1 MSEIQLLEKFSPS
14 MLIDYIS
21 CPMSFY
27 YKNIA
32 KLKLPQQP
40 QIHLLFGTAVH
51 AAVENIYIGKDP
63 FGIFEETFDK
73 EKLLPEEYAKYEEFV
88 PLGKEMI
95 KNYQAEHPML
105 DKLYDLNNGQSE
117 LYIRK
122 KLVHPLTG
130 EEMEIPMSG
139 RIDRM
144 THTGRVVEYKTSARP
159 WQENDVVYRT
169 QTMLY
174 NLWYYTEYKTVP
186 EETVYIILIKQ
197 YKKTSKTKVV
207 QILTN
212 HATINELASM
222 FDEVKIMITKINNR
236 IFEKPAGFHPN
247 WCDCR
252 KFEALLFN
260 NIKVDSKK

>member
-1 MSEIQLLEKFSPS
+1 MQLLEKFSPS
-14 MLIDYIS
+14 MLIDYMS

-40 QIHLLFGTAVH
+40 QIHLLFGSAIH
-51 AAVENIYIGKDP
+51 AAVENIYINEDP
-63 FGIFEETFDK
+63 FKIFTETFDK

-88 PLGKEMI
+88 PLGHEMI

-117 LYIRK
+117 LYIKRK
-122 KLVHPLTG
+122 LINPLTQ
-130 EEMEIPMSG
+130 EVMEIPMSG

-144 THTGRVVEYKTSARP
+144 TNSGKVVEYKTSARP
-159 WQENDVVYRT
+159 WQQNDVVYRT

-174 NLWYYTEYKTVP
+174 NLWYHSEYQTVP
-186 EETVYIILIKQ
+186 EETIYIILIKQ
-197 YKKTSKTKVV
+197 FKRTGKSKVIQV
-207 QILTN
+207 LSN

-222 FDEVKIMITKINNR
+222 FDEVKMILTKINNR
-236 IFEKPAGFHPN
+236 IYEKPKGYHPH
-247 WCDCR
+247 WCDCY
-252 KFEALLFN
+252 KFEKLLNFN
-260 NIKVDSKK
+260 QQRSTIKK

>member
-1 MSEIQLLEKFSPS
+1 MQLLEKFSPS
-14 MLIDYIS
+14 MLIDYMN

-40 QIHLLFGTAVH
+40 QIHLLFGSAIH
-51 AAVENIYIGKDP
+51 AAVENIYINEDP
-63 FGIFEETFDK
+63 FKIFDETFDK

-88 PLGKEMI
+88 PLGQEMI

-117 LYIRK
+117 LYIRR
-122 KLVHPLTG
+122 KLINPLTQ

-144 THTGRVVEYKTSARP
+144 TNTGKIIEYKTSARP
-159 WQENDVVYRT
+159 WQQNDVVYRT

-174 NLWYYTEYKTVP
+174 NLWYHSEYQTVP
-186 EETVYIILIKQ
+186 EETLYIILLKQ
-197 YKKTSKTKVV
+197 HKRTSSSKVIQV
-207 QILTN
+207 LSN

-222 FDEVKIMITKINNR
+222 FDEVKMMLTKINNR
-236 IFEKPAGFHPN
+236 IYERPKGFHPS

-260 NIKVDSKK
+260 NKTNNKK